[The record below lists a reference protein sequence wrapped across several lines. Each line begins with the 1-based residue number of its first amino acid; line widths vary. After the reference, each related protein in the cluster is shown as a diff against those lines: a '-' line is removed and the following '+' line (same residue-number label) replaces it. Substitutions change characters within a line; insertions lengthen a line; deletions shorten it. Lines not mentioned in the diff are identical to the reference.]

1 MRDGPRIGF
10 LGVGLMGAP
19 MVRNLLRAGF
29 EVAVWN
35 RTPAKAEALAAD
47 GARVAERP
55 GDCVAGAEVAITM
68 LENGPVVGQV
78 LFEGGAAEALA
89 EGSVVVDMSSI
100 GVEEA
105 RGHAARLAERG
116 VAHVDAPV
124 SGGTVGAEAA
134 TLSIMAG
141 GTEEA
146 FARARPALEA
156 MGRPLLV
163 GPSGAGQIAKLANQM
178 VVASTIGAVAE
189 ALVFAEAAGAIPRWC
204 GRPLTG
210 GFADSR
216 ILDLHGGRMVARD
229 FATRGRTSL
238 HIKDLENG
246 RKAAAKA
253 GAATPYA
260 ELSLGLFRSVL
271 EKDGDVDH
279 SGLWLELRRLSRG
292 LDEDTTT
299 S

>member
-1 MRDGPRIGF
+1 MADRLRIGF

-19 MVRNLLRAGF
+19 MARNLLRAGF

-47 GARVAERP
+47 GARVAQSP
-55 GDCVAGAEVAITM
+55 GDCVEGADAAITM
-68 LENGPVVGQV
+68 LENGPVVEKV

-89 EGSVVVDMSSI
+89 RGSVVVDMSSI

-105 RGHAARLAERG
+105 RGHGGRLAERG
-116 VAHVDAPV
+116 VGHVDAPV

-141 GTEEA
+141 GTEDD
-146 FARARPALEA
+146 FARVRPALEA

-178 VVASTIGAVAE
+178 VVATTIGAVAE
-189 ALVFAEAAGAIPRWC
+189 ALVFAEAAGADPALVRAA
-204 GRPLTG
+204 LTG

-246 RKAAAKA
+246 RKAAAEA

-279 SGLWLELRRLSRG
+279 SGLWLEIQRLRGS
-292 LDEDTTT
+292 
-299 S
+299 